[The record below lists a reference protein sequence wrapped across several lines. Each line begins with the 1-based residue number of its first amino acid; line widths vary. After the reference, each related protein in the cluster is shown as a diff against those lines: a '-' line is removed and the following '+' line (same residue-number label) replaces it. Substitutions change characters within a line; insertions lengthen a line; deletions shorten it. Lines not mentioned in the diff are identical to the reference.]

1 MKPETRNKGI
11 GKALFAELAK
21 VAQDKVVY
29 LLPLLLPCGSTTFFP
44 GRIADVLIGPC
55 SRWVHVPEMTTL
67 GNSFRNWQ
75 WNEPSIAFYEKVLS
89 AKRMDGWMGM
99 RLTDEGI
106 QNLTKFALVAN

>member
-1 MKPETRNKGI
+1 LFVKPGARNRGI

-21 VAQDKVVY
+21 VAQAKN
-29 LLPLLLPCGSTTFFP
+29 CGRLDWS
-44 GRIADVLIGPC
+44 VL
-55 SRWVHVPEMTTL
+55 M
-67 GNSFRNWQ
+67 

>member
-1 MKPETRNKGI
+1 VKPEVRNRGI

-21 VAQDKVVY
+21 VALAKVACLSIV
-29 LLPLLLPCGSTTFFP
+29 PCGPTAFFP
-44 GRIADVLIGPC
+44 DRIVDVSIGPY
-55 SRWVHVPEMTTL
+55 SRWVLVPGVTIL
-67 GNSFRNWQ
+67 GNSFGRWQ

-106 QNLTKFALVAN
+106 QNLTKFALVTN